1 VKLTEGAHH
10 GTTDSSRIVTTPLGG
25 EIRPTDAG
33 HLEFTERCVSGDCE
47 MAYFGVKHN
56 LMKTKHNLILPATS
70 FILLALPLIGLHSC
84 GQQEIEKKKVV
95 YVNSYHKGF
104 PPSDQITEGVF
115 ENLPAHS
122 FEIIAHFMDTK
133 RNPSEEYIKNRAAE
147 ILDSINNANPDLLIV
162 SDDNAVKYLVVPN
175 FQDNPMPIVF
185 CGVNWTAEQ
194 YDLSRCNITGILEL
208 LPVEE
213 SILTLKSYYPN
224 MKKLLVLNENTTTS
238 RKTKPL
244 LDALLSRIGISVIQ
258 KLVDDFEGWKSAF
271 VEGNGTCDVIYLQTR
286 GAIKNWDHDEA
297 LRVID
302 QHIKVPLVTCEDF
315 MMPYAVF
322 GLTQVSKEQGMWAAE
337 TAKRIL
343 RGENPRDI
351 PISKNQMS
359 NVWINTSLA
368 ERIDFVP
375 DQALISKASIV
386 D

>member
-1 VKLTEGAHH
+1 
-10 GTTDSSRIVTTPLGG
+10 
-25 EIRPTDAG
+25 
-33 HLEFTERCVSGDCE
+33 
-47 MAYFGVKHN
+47 
-56 LMKTKHNLILPATS
+56 MKTKHNLILRATY
-70 FILLALPLIGLHSC
+70 FIQLALLLVGLHSC
-84 GQQEIEKKKVV
+84 GQQAIEKKKVV
-95 YVNSYHKGF
+95 YVNSYHRGF

-115 ENLPAHS
+115 EKLPADS

-133 RNPSEEYIKNRAAE
+133 RNPSEGYIKNRAAE
-147 ILDSINNANPDLLIV
+147 ILDSINNEHPDLLIV

-194 YDLSRCNITGILEL
+194 YDLSHCNITGILEF
-208 LPVEE
+208 LPVAE
-213 SILTLKSYYPN
+213 SMLTLKSYYPN
-224 MKKLLVLNENTTTS
+224 MQKLLVLNENTTTS

-244 LDALLSRIGISVIQ
+244 LDTLLSPIGISVTQ
-258 KLVDDFEGWKSAF
+258 ELVDDFEGWKSVF
-271 VEGNGTCDVIYLQTR
+271 IDGNKNFDVIYLQTR
-286 GAIKNWDHDEA
+286 GAIKNWDHDDA
-297 LRVID
+297 LRIID

-343 RGENPRDI
+343 QGTNPTDI

-359 NVWINTSLA
+359 TVWINTSLA
-368 ERIDFVP
+368 EKIKFNP
-375 DQALISKASIV
+375 DEALLNNARIV

>member
-1 VKLTEGAHH
+1 METVRNLVF
-10 GTTDSSRIVTTPLGG
+10 TT
-25 EIRPTDAG
+25 
-33 HLEFTERCVSGDCE
+33 
-47 MAYFGVKHN
+47 
-56 LMKTKHNLILPATS
+56 TS
-70 FILLALPLIGLHSC
+70 ALLLAVLFMGLHSC
-84 GQQEIEKKKVV
+84 GEPRIEKKKIV
-95 YVNSYHKGF
+95 YVNSYHRGF
-104 PPSDQITEGVF
+104 PPSDEITAGVL
-115 ENLPAHS
+115 ENLPADS
-122 FEIIAHFMDTK
+122 FEVIAHFMDTK
-133 RNPSEEYIKNRAAE
+133 RNPSEEFIKGRAAE
-147 ILDSINNANPDLLIV
+147 LLDSIRFEKPDLLIV

-175 FQDNPMPIVF
+175 FRDNPIPIVF

-194 YDLSRCNITGILEL
+194 YDLSGCNITGILEL

-244 LDALLSRIGISVIQ
+244 LDALLSRIGISVTQ

-271 VEGNGTCDVIYLQTR
+271 LEGNGTCDVIYLQTR
-286 GAIKNWDHDEA
+286 GAIRNWDHDEA

-322 GLTQVSKEQGMWAAE
+322 GLTQISKEQGTWAAE

-359 NVWINTSLA
+359 TVWINTSLA
-368 ERIDFVP
+368 EKIDFVP
-375 DQALISKASIV
+375 DQALLSKASIV